1 MIPFVVECP
10 ELNLHMPFGTYSP
23 KKLQHN
29 SISPIARK
37 PRFANYGRNP
47 GEKSLLVKVWFRSVF
62 QFGLLKHT
70 TLDTPFFPGDPGPN
84 DSPARCFVRLFQAF
98 SPCTCWSI
106 SSCLGWIQGYRKV
119 SKNPTVT
126 CWNPWEGVVFEI
138 MMVYQCLRSYCNI
151 ATGEETKTNMFWIC
165 WNPSGTFW
173 WNKVT
178 NNMKLE
184 IELV

>member
-1 MIPFVVECP
+1 MLYNPLTVKIRMIPFVVECP

-62 QFGLLKHT
+62 QIGLLKHT

-84 DSPARCFVRLFQAF
+84 ESPATFQI
-98 SPCTCWSI
+98 SPPPS
-106 SSCLGWIQGYRKV
+106 
-119 SKNPTVT
+119 
-126 CWNPWEGVVFEI
+126 VFA
-138 MMVYQCLRSYCNI
+138 MHLL
-151 ATGEETKTNMFWIC
+151 KH
-165 WNPSGTFW
+165 
-173 WNKVT
+173 
-178 NNMKLE
+178 
-184 IELV
+184 